1 MIKQLARR
9 IRRAFAHANRRIKSS
24 DGLMHLLLLL
34 RKAALFLL
42 VLIFLVF
49 EEIWDA
55 LHNLLV
61 WREHYG
67 RGIAAVNRYLQD
79 RNRYAVLGTYLS
91 LFVPMEIL
99 GLLAAALVGSGH
111 PGWAILVY
119 LSKGLIAIPAI
130 DIFIGNKEK
139 LLSFS
144 AINYGYTKLLQL
156 KKTSVYLNTVS
167 RLKRLKLWVRTQ
179 IHNLFGRDHS

>member
-1 MIKQLARR
+1 MIRKLARKV
-9 IRRAFAHANRRIKSS
+9 RRAFAHANLRIKNS
-24 DGLMHLLLLL
+24 DGLMHLLLLA

-55 LHNLLV
+55 LHSLLV
-61 WREHYG
+61 WRKHYG
-67 RGIAAVNRYLQD
+67 RGIAAVNNYCRRQ
-79 RNRYAVLGTYLS
+79 NRYVVLAIYLS
-91 LFVPMEIL
+91 LFLPMEIL
-99 GLLAAALVGSGH
+99 GLLSAALVGSGY

-119 LSKGLIAIPAI
+119 VSKGLIAIPSI

-144 AINYGYTKLLQL
+144 LIRYGYGKLVQL
-156 KKTSVYLNTVS
+156 KESAIYLNTVNK
-167 RLKRLKLWVRTQ
+167 LKQLKHWLRTQ
-179 IHNLFGRDHS
+179 IKLLFGRSKS